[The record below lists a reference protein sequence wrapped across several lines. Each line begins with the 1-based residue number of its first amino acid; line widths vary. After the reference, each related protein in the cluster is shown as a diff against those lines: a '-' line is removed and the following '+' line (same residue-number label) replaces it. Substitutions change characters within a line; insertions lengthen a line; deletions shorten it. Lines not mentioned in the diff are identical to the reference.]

1 KSSNRR
7 SPKRICYDLLL
18 RFGSSVDPEKSQKS
32 ARNCSRGCYGFTPE
46 NLPKGMCIR
55 GGQFYYRRNVP
66 KDAQGLIGRTEI
78 WRSLRTDS
86 LKLAVRRLSS
96 VAAQIESVIE
106 LARSHAGLTV
116 DETLLRP
123 LGDDP
128 GPRSIIATEPAKQ
141 AGPTLDQSSA
151 IPPVSATVTLAE
163 AYEQYLTDP
172 THSWSARTREAFETS
187 RRMAVAVIGAD
198 TPIVTVSRAHCR
210 DYIEVLRSLPRN
222 ATKRFP
228 KLTPRQASER
238 AREAGDHE
246 VISAANVNV
255 YLGNLS
261 SFLNWAVN
269 EELLVRNP
277 ARGLRLHDETA
288 KKDKRFP
295 FSPEQLR
302 TIFNA
307 PLYRGCVDGERGYAT
322 PGAERPRNARF
333 WVPLIGLHAGMRL
346 NEICQLDV
354 TDVRS
359 IDGIQ
364 CIVVSETSKI
374 GSIDK
379 ILKTGASERIIP
391 LHRNLLECGLLQYVD
406 AQRRAGKAKLFEE
419 IDPGTKGIRAVA
431 FSKWFT
437 QFLRACGAYRERT
450 CYHSFRHNFRDE
462 LRAARIDHDIAMALG
477 GWTRSSSMN
486 GGASENYGLGVR
498 IGALHEAIN
507 AIQFSGIEIG
517 NLRDAARF

>member
-1 KSSNRR
+1 M
-7 SPKRICYDLLL
+7 P
-18 RFGSSVDPEKSQKS
+18 
-32 ARNCSRGCYGFTPE
+32 
-46 NLPKGMCIR
+46 
-55 GGQFYYRRNVP
+55 
-66 KDAQGLIGRTEI
+66 
-78 WRSLRTDS
+78 
-86 LKLAVRRLSS
+86 S
-96 VAAQIESVIE
+96 VAGEIEAVIE
-106 LARSHAGLTV
+106 RARFDAGLTV

-123 LGDDP
+123 LRDDP
-128 GPRSIIATEPAKQ
+128 GLRSKSATSPARQ
-141 AGPTLDQSSA
+141 ADPTLDQSSA
-151 IPPVSATVTLAE
+151 NHPVSATMTLSE

-187 RRMAVAVIGAD
+187 RRMAVAVIGAE
-198 TPIVTVSRAHCR
+198 TPVMTLSRAHCR
-210 DYIEVLRSLPRN
+210 DYIEVLRFLPRN

-228 KLTPRQASER
+228 KLTPRQASDR
-238 AREAGDHE
+238 AREAGEHE

-322 PGAERPRNARF
+322 PGMERPRNARF
-333 WVPLIGLHAGMRL
+333 WVPLIGLHTGMRL
-346 NEICQLDV
+346 NEICQLDT
-354 TDVRS
+354 TD
-359 IDGIQ
+359 ICPIEGIQ
-364 CIVVSETSKI
+364 CIVVSEASKI

-379 ILKTGASERIIP
+379 ILKTGASQRIIP
-391 LHRNLLECGLLQYVD
+391 LHQNLLEGGLLQYVD
-406 AQRRAGKAKLFEE
+406 EQRRAGKTKLFEE

-477 GWTRSSSMN
+477 GWTAGTGGR
-486 GGASENYGLGVR
+486 GGASENYGFGHQVQALK
-498 IGALHEAIN
+498 GAV
-507 AIQFSGIEIG
+507 
-517 NLRDAARF
+517 DALKFTDISAKKLFAT